1 MNSTD
6 QNRKKHQEFNETAE
20 RLESLKAGMAAASL
34 FGLLFLVLWGVESW
48 VGLSPP
54 SEFLSPSPLAIPTE
68 LLRAGIALL
77 TGFLFGVTYR
87 YILRQ
92 DTNRQLQVGAI
103 VAFGLIRGL
112 AQVEL
117 LLGQVPLAALRLLG
131 NLLSFAVVGFAL
143 SWMMQQGWVQRCPDR
158 R

>member
-1 MNSTD
+1 MNPIGENQET
-6 QNRKKHQEFNETAE
+6 RQEFNEAAE
-20 RLESLKAGMAAASL
+20 RIESLKAGVAAASL
-34 FGLLFLVLWGVESW
+34 LGLLFLLLWGVESW
-48 VGLSPP
+48 SGLAPP
-54 SEFLSPSPLAIPTE
+54 SESLTLSQLAIPTE
-68 LLRAGIALL
+68 LLRVAIALL

-92 DTNRQLQVGAI
+92 DTDRQLQAGAV

-117 LLGQVPLAALRLLG
+117 LPGQVPLAALRLLS

-143 SWMMQQGWVQRCPDR
+143 SWMMQQGWVQRCPNR